1 MGKALSLISKLHESG
16 SRFIV
21 ESLKANGIMDFSPS
35 HGDILAAL
43 YTKNRITMKEISSQI
58 HRTKATVSVLVDKLE
73 KTGFVKREK
82 AVEDNRVTYIL
93 LTKKGENFREVFNQI
108 SKDLNDMLYKNLSDT
123 EALALDLLLEKMIK
137 R

>member
-43 YTKNRITMKEISSQI
+43 YTKNRITMKN
-58 HRTKATVSVLVDKLE
+58 E
-73 KTGFVKREK
+73 KK
-82 AVEDNRVTYIL
+82 
-93 LTKKGENFREVFNQI
+93 LTKGCEKDHSPPLEPPRLPRLVCIYPHHGVHI
-108 SKDLNDMLYKNLSDT
+108 SPL
-123 EALALDLLLEKMIK
+123 